1 MMEENP
7 NKKEQIVLRG
17 ERFNRLFPPDL
28 PVSKR
33 EDYVAAAI
41 EHYARYLERKRTR
54 DDAR

>member
-33 EDYVAAAI
+33 EDYVAAAM
-41 EHYARYLERKRTR
+41 EFYGRHRAKQQSR